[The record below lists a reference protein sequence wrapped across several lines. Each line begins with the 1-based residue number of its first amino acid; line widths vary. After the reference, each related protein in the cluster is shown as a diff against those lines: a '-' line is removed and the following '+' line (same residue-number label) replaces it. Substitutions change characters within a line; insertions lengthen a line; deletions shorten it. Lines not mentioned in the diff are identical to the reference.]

1 MEVRERLR
9 LMVVPA
15 TAVPEESAREACAKA
30 AGEQRENATSTNVLD
45 NEVKLTLI
53 YLCLAAHNNSL
64 NRLSD
69 VDNKILI
76 GTSP

>member
-1 MEVRERLR
+1 
-9 LMVVPA
+9 MVVPA
-15 TAVPEESAREACAKA
+15 TAVPDESASEACAKA
-30 AGEQRENATSTNVLD
+30 AGEQRENAANISVLND
-45 NEVKLTLI
+45 EVKLTLI
-53 YLCLAAHNNSL
+53 YLCLMAHNNSL